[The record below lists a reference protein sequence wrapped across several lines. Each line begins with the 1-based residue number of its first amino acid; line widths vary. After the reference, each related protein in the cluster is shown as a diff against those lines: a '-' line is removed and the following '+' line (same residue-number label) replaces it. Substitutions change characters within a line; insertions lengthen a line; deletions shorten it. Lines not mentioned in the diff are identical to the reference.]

1 MLVVGNEKMCSGGT
15 AIARQYW
22 HGRQLGR
29 LTNATFDNEESWQM
43 RIMFEDLTYEAQVR
57 LMDEVGIS
65 SPAEMGWYTVPI
77 AVVNFLRKLPVG
89 EEDDFVGG
97 LYEHED
103 DR

>member
-1 MLVVGNEKMCSGGT
+1 
-15 AIARQYW
+15 
-22 HGRQLGR
+22 
-29 LTNATFDNEESWQM
+29 M

-77 AVVNFLRKLPVG
+77 AVVDLPRKLPVV
-89 EEDDFVGG
+89 EDDDFAGD